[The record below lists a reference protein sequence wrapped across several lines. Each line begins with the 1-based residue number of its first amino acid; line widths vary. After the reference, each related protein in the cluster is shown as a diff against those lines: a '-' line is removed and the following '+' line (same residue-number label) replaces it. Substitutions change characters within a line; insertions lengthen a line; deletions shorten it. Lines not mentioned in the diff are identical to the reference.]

1 MKLKGKIDFESG
13 LVARKDISVR
23 FSEVD
28 AMGIVWH
35 GNYLKYF
42 EDGREKFG
50 DDYDLDFVK
59 LYQKEGYL
67 TPIVNVDIDY
77 KQMLKLGESA
87 VIETK
92 FVPTEAAK
100 IVFDYKLTNRDTGA
114 VLTTGRTVQVFIF
127 NNELSITI
135 PAFFEEWKKKW
146 LK

>member
-1 MKLKGKIDFESG
+1 MKLKGNTDFDAG

-59 LYQKEGYL
+59 LYQKEGFL

-77 KQMLKLGESA
+77 KQMLKLGEHA

-92 FVPTEAAK
+92 LVPTEAAK
-100 IVFDYKLTNRDTGA
+100 IIFDYRLLNKDTGA

-135 PAFFEEWKKKW
+135 PAFFEEWKKNW